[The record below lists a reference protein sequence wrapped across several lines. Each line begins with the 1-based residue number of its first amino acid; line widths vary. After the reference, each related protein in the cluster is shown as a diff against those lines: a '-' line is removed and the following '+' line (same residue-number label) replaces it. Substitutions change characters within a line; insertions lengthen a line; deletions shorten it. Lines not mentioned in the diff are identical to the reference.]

1 MQVGINLII
10 AVLGG
15 CLSAATFFIGR
26 QTAAQSDGER
36 AGVVAANLECI
47 KESVARIER
56 KLNEDVRDLTD
67 RIDKM
72 SCEVSELREDVTRAI
87 ESAKSAHKRLDRVE
101 GRERHE

>member
-1 MQVGINLII
+1 MIDINLII

-26 QTAAQSDGER
+26 QTASKNEGER

-47 KESVARIER
+47 KESVTRIEK
-56 KLNEDVRDLTD
+56 KLNEDVRDLTE

-72 SCEVSELREDVTRAI
+72 SCEMTELRDDVTRAI

>member
-1 MQVGINLII
+1 MIDINLII
-10 AVLGG
+10 AILGG

-47 KESVARIER
+47 KESVSRIEK
-56 KLNEDVRDLTD
+56 KLNEDVRDLTE

-72 SCEVSELREDVTRAI
+72 SCEMTELREDVTRAI

-101 GRERHE
+101 GSGRHE